1 MSEYEFW
8 KDIGNI
14 SEAIK
19 TYQRKNAE
27 FNNRYIT
34 PWIGLG
40 NLGGQ
45 DEHNISAYKH
55 ATDIDPNN
63 ARNWI
68 SLGDAQLKAC
78 IYSEAAT
85 AYRKAVELDPYAG
98 SPLSNLAL
106 ALVMQNKFD
115 EAIPLYIAS
124 IELFT
129 EDKDKAMIWNRLGE
143 AYRKLGNY
151 EKAFLSFQK
160 ADKLE
165 GKSPAVMTSETPQK
179 AEPIETGDIPDAP
192 QLEELADAGDD
203 KDNPL
208 SNFERRFAGKPHSDI
223 LAPKVEAEPS
233 VSAFPEQFEYVETP
247 DKDIVKD
254 MESLPEWLSE
264 DHKNT
269 LVGNEKRYLRV
280 PEWLDADRNSEV
292 NSVGMSDQ
300 FYSEQDANDEKQ
312 GPFFWEETASPLDQA
327 SSAKDQKWLEHEQAY
342 KEYLEETDPADGL
355 SDHMDEVKSQAQGNC
370 NAETLKAMETKNAQV
385 WNELGNVYMKSGS
398 YDDAIAAYQKA
409 IELERSFAWPY
420 SNLALA
426 FVQKG
431 FFTESIHLYQR
442 SIELFTSDK
451 DKAITWNR
459 LGKAYR
465 CINDYTNAIIAY
477 QTADELDPEN
487 VTLALRSSFGLLG
500 DLKTDVNLG
509 VAS

>member
-1 MSEYEFW
+1 
-8 KDIGNI
+8 
-14 SEAIK
+14 
-19 TYQRKNAE
+19 
-27 FNNRYIT
+27 
-34 PWIGLG
+34 
-40 NLGGQ
+40 
-45 DEHNISAYKH
+45 
-55 ATDIDPNN
+55 
-63 ARNWI
+63 
-68 SLGDAQLKAC
+68 
-78 IYSEAAT
+78 
-85 AYRKAVELDPYAG
+85 
-98 SPLSNLAL
+98 
-106 ALVMQNKFD
+106 
-115 EAIPLYIAS
+115 
-124 IELFT
+124 
-129 EDKDKAMIWNRLGE
+129 
-143 AYRKLGNY
+143 
-151 EKAFLSFQK
+151 
-160 ADKLE
+160 
-165 GKSPAVMTSETPQK
+165 
-179 AEPIETGDIPDAP
+179 
-192 QLEELADAGDD
+192 
-203 KDNPL
+203 
-208 SNFERRFAGKPHSDI
+208 
-223 LAPKVEAEPS
+223 
-233 VSAFPEQFEYVETP
+233 
-247 DKDIVKD
+247 
-254 MESLPEWLSE
+254 
-264 DHKNT
+264 
-269 LVGNEKRYLRV
+269 
-280 PEWLDADRNSEV
+280 
-292 NSVGMSDQ
+292 MSDQ